1 MKTHDNAPLSFAGI
15 DPSEWMR
22 AWQSFFRTGPL
33 TQSIL
38 PGWTFNINSSNS
50 SAPETESD
58 IVARHSYG
66 RQLGRI
72 SDALELLVTER
83 HGRIPTDGRFTDFL
97 AMKREIDA
105 IKRDAA
111 AARVKQ
117 LGSDLDLLKA
127 SGDKR
132 YAPLRD
138 ALREAL
144 AR

>member
-1 MKTHDNAPLSFAGI
+1 MTAQDKPPLSFTGI

-22 AWQSFFRTGPL
+22 AWQSFLRPSPL
-33 TQSIL
+33 TQPIL
-38 PGWTFNINSSNS
+38 PGWTFNINSANS

-72 SDALELLVTER
+72 SDALELLITER
-83 HGRIPTDGRFTDFL
+83 HGRIPADGRFNDFL

-111 AARVKQ
+111 AARVEQ